1 MISEENYKPEGM
13 TLLISTSLSFKKIW
27 NTQRSQQS
35 TILTAT
41 QPPTKD
47 LHLINYTLMNCEP
60 LHDVKRHLA
69 NLLEELPRLLPSGQ
83 REKCNDL
90 LKAKLG
96 ANVSRADIRST
107 VILLYNL
114 LMKQDANP
122 WVLQLLHSIIK
133 VSQILYS
140 DEERRNPKQVLSLY
154 NNAWLHMELCKDLIP
169 TPQSISKRK
178 MYDIYLHALTS
189 HAPQQYE
196 IVCQK
201 SINAERLFGQAR
213 RAAEATS
220 NRHPEKIIFTVLLR
234 LQAKKRSWSHFTLC
248 EWGRQPGQQRSSQL
262 SCL

>member
-1 MISEENYKPEGM
+1 MM
-13 TLLISTSLSFKKIW
+13 
-27 NTQRSQQS
+27 
-35 TILTAT
+35 
-41 QPPTKD
+41 
-47 LHLINYTLMNCEP
+47 
-60 LHDVKRHLA
+60 HLA

-96 ANVSRADIRST
+96 AKVSGADMRST
-107 VILLYNL
+107 VILFYNL
-114 LMKQDANP
+114 LMKQNANP

-178 MYDIYLHALTS
+178 MYGIYLHALTS
-189 HAPQQYE
+189 HTPQQYE

-201 SINAERLFGQAR
+201 SINAENQERLFGQAR

-220 NRHPEKIIFTVLLR
+220 NRHPENIIFTVLLR
-234 LQAKKRSWSHFTLC
+234 LQAKKEVGHILHSVNEADRSA
-248 EWGRQPGQQRSSQL
+248 EQQPT
-262 SCL
+262 